1 MDAKITLAFDQE
13 VIEAA
18 KRYAKEQNIS
28 LSRLIEYIL
37 VQLIDERTHD
47 LSTLP
52 IADWVNQISEG
63 KATYKTRSTGR
74 AKLKDEFRTRKRP

>member
-1 MDAKITLAFDQE
+1 MDAKITLAFDRG

-74 AKLKDEFRTRKRP
+74 AELKDEFRTRKRS